1 MLKRIA
7 FVLGMVVAVVLILQ
21 YQQLDESKKR
31 YLINIARQIPDMP
44 GRYFA

>member
-7 FVLGMVVAVVLILQ
+7 FVVGVVVSVVLILQ
-21 YQQLDESKKR
+21 FRQMDESKKR
-31 YLINIARQIPDMP
+31 YLVNIARQIPDMP

>member
-1 MLKRIA
+1 MVKRIA
-7 FVLGMVVAVVLILQ
+7 FMVGVMAAIVLVLQ
-21 YQQLDESKKR
+21 YRQMDESKKR

>member
-7 FVLGMVVAVVLILQ
+7 FVAGVVVSVVLILRFR
-21 YQQLDESKKR
+21 QLDDSKKR

>member
-7 FVLGMVVAVVLILQ
+7 FVVGVIVSVVLILQ
-21 YQQLDESKKR
+21 YRQLDGSRKR
-31 YLINIARQIPDMP
+31 YLINIVRQIPDMP